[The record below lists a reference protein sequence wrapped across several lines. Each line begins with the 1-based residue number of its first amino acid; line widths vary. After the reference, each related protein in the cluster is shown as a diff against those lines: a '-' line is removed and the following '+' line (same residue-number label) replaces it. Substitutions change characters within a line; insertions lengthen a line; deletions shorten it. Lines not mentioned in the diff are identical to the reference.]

1 MAIKNQKIIIKHNQ
15 NFIADIET
23 TLHDFILQKNV
34 TPKSVIL
41 PNNDK
46 ILYIDY
52 DSNFETYSVHFKHR
66 PAVVLYKHFTNDG
79 MVFFTDSLYV
89 K

>member
-1 MAIKNQKIIIKHNQ
+1 MTIKNQKIIIKHNQ
-15 NFIADIET
+15 NFIADVET

-46 ILYIDY
+46 ILYIVY
-52 DSNFETYSVHFKHR
+52 DSNFITYTIHFKHS
-66 PAVVLYKHFTNDG
+66 PAVVLYKHLANDG
-79 MVFFTDSLYV
+79 TIFFTDSLYV